1 MKAKRIVVG
10 KGLTQRPDP
19 ELELWTRDYYEIEVE
34 VEDDREVPF
43 AKDWA
48 EALIDEWLKVW
59 VESKKPEAPAPAEA
73 PPERAKTLMEEVTA
87 AFPADLKGLV
97 AFEDTPSRVL
107 VRPRQ
112 YLGSDVF
119 RRINSIV
126 GDQFEGEYVSAGK
139 ESHWRISKPEAEFD
153 PEELMQHEWKGRKL
167 PKGEG
172 YKKGSLSWGWD
183 FASEFSPQVIA
194 VLERGPIKIDQYEF
208 SLGEMKN
215 IVTSRK
221 IKKS

>member
-48 EALIDEWLKVW
+48 ESLIDEWLEVW
-59 VESKKPEAPAPAEA
+59 VEKKPEAPAPVEA

-87 AFPADLKGLV
+87 AFPADLRGLV
-97 AFEDTPSRVL
+97 AFEDTPSSVL

-112 YLGSDVF
+112 YLD
-119 RRINSIV
+119 RTRT
-126 GDQFEGEYVSAGK
+126 GESVSL
-139 ESHWRISKPEAEFD
+139 KP
-153 PEELMQHEWKGRKL
+153 
-167 PKGEG
+167 
-172 YKKGSLSWGWD
+172 SLT
-183 FASEFSPQVIA
+183 
-194 VLERGPIKIDQYEF
+194 L
-208 SLGEMKN
+208 
-215 IVTSRK
+215 
-221 IKKS
+221 KS